1 MHPVEIAA
9 VLHLLIVAGLA
20 ACLALLIAVQ
30 ALLRL
35 RNEHRRSRRDAPN
48 VLMPPRSFDAAEV
61 YLAAAPLA
69 NQARADQARAA
80 DRPQA

>member
-1 MHPVEIAA
+1 VHPAVEIGV

-35 RNEHRRSRRDAPN
+35 GDEHRRARRDATQRPDA
-48 VLMPPRSFDAAEV
+48 PRSSDAAEV
-61 YLAAAPLA
+61 Y
-69 NQARADQARAA
+69 RSRSRS
-80 DRPQA
+80 RP